1 MFVFGLDFIIKIL
14 PESVRGQSPS
24 TQRLPP
30 KMPPTSTEDCIAVG
44 DYIVIQRQKY
54 TKLHK
59 YGSVESTAVLGKDVI
74 ELRNI
79 AGQPYATTFR
89 MTPKEGGGGRGK
101 KPMTLEP
108 CTDTV
113 RVTSEVLGGAECGAD
128 NRNIVDDGQSQALNA
143 AEIGKL
149 RDDGKSATEIVSQI
163 VENSSTFLS
172 KTEYSQ
178 AKYLKKKEKKYYE
191 YVQIKKTN
199 VRLVTEVMFRQ
210 CPEKILGMR
219 MDTLSQ
225 LISYS
230 GVSAVGNHLLYES
243 GTNGLIPAA
252 LLNSIGAGTEG
263 RLVHLH
269 PGNVPQ
275 KQALLAL
282 NLPQEQLDRC
292 TSVNIY
298 SVLRQFYQCND
309 QTSLENTASGKKR
322 KIDESESDISP
333 PAKMVKSSE
342 QPDVEIELSE
352 VVYTAEQQTDATPP
366 KRHQWQ
372 LDNDRAC
379 QLLTNKLDSLVI
391 CAKEHPLEIVRALLP
406 FVHPSRPFVVFN
418 TSREVLMELYVAL
431 KSSGDVTNLRIT
443 SNWLR
448 MYQILPNRTHP
459 DVNMSGS
466 GGFLLTGY
474 TI

>member
-1 MFVFGLDFIIKIL
+1 MAA
-14 PESVRGQSPS
+14 
-24 TQRLPP
+24 
-30 KMPPTSTEDCIAVG
+30 PTDLISIG
-44 DYIVIQRQKY
+44 DYVIIQRQKY

-59 YGSVESTAVLGKDVI
+59 YGGVDSTAMLGKDLI

-79 AGQPYATTFR
+79 LDQPYATTFR
-89 MTPKEGGGGRGK
+89 MTPNQGGGGRNK
-101 KPMTLEP
+101 KSMTLEP
-108 CTDTV
+108 FAESV
-113 RVTSEVLGGAECGAD
+113 RRVTTEVLTTECGAD
-128 NRNIVDDGQSQALNA
+128 NRNILDDGLSQALNA
-143 AEIGKL
+143 EEIGKL
-149 RDDGKSATEIVSQI
+149 RDECKSATEIVSQI

-178 AKYLKKKEKKYYE
+178 EKYLKKKEKKYFE

-199 VRLVTEVMFRQ
+199 VRLITEVMFRQ
-210 CPEKILGMR
+210 CPEKILGIR

-252 LLNSIGAGTEG
+252 LLNSIGAGTDG
-263 RLVHLH
+263 QLVHLH

-292 TSVNIY
+292 ISVNIY
-298 SVLRQFYQCND
+298 SVLRQFYQCGD
-309 QTSLENTASGKKR
+309 QSGAQHSAGVKR
-322 KIDESESDISP
+322 KIDEAADASP
-333 PAKMVKSSE
+333 PTKVAKVDDVADGASST
-342 QPDVEIELSE
+342 E
-352 VVYTAEQQTDATPP
+352 VNSTEESTASVDADSTAPTLP
-366 KRHQWQ
+366 VKRHQWQ

-379 QLLTNKLDSLVI
+379 QLFTDKLDSLTI
-391 CAKEHPLEIVRALLP
+391 CSKEHPLEIVRALLP
-406 FVHPSRPFVVFN
+406 FVQPSRPFVVFN
-418 TSREVLMELYVAL
+418 LSREILMELYVSL
-431 KSSGDVTNLRIT
+431 KTSGDVTNLRIT

-474 TI
+474 TV

>member
-1 MFVFGLDFIIKIL
+1 M
-14 PESVRGQSPS
+14 
-24 TQRLPP
+24 T
-30 KMPPTSTEDCIAVG
+30 TSGDLIAIG
-44 DYIVIQRQKY
+44 DYVIIQRQKY

-59 YGSVESTAVLGKDVI
+59 YGGVDSTAMLGKDLI

-79 AGQPYATTFR
+79 LDQPYATTFR
-89 MTPKEGGGGRGK
+89 MTPKQGGGGRNK
-101 KPMTLEP
+101 KSMTLEP
-108 CTDTV
+108 FTDSV
-113 RVTSEVLGGAECGAD
+113 RRVTSEVQTSEYGAD
-128 NRNIVDDGQSQALNA
+128 NRNILDDGRSQALNA
-143 AEIGKL
+143 EEIGKL
-149 RDDGKSATEIVSQI
+149 RDECKSATEIVSQI

-178 AKYLKKKEKKYYE
+178 EKYLKKKEKKYFE

-199 VRLVTEVMFRQ
+199 VRLITEVMFRQ
-210 CPEKILGMR
+210 CPEKILGIR

-230 GVSAVGNHLLYES
+230 GISAVGNHLMYES

-263 RLVHLH
+263 QLVHLH

-292 TSVNIY
+292 ISVNIY
-298 SVLRQFYQCND
+298 SVLRQFYQCGD
-309 QTSLENTASGKKR
+309 QSVAQSASGTKR
-322 KIDESESDISP
+322 KIEEADSDVTP
-333 PAKMVKSSE
+333 PAKISKTEGLADEASS
-342 QPDVEIELSE
+342 PPELSSTE
-352 VVYTAEQQTDATPP
+352 ESPTIVSDSNPHPP
-366 KRHQWQ
+366 AKRHQWQ

-379 QLLTNKLDSLVI
+379 QLFTDKLDSLTI
-391 CAKEHPLEIVRALLP
+391 CSKEHPLEIVRALLP
-406 FVHPSRPFVVFN
+406 FVRPSRPFVVFN
-418 TSREVLMELYVAL
+418 LSREILMELYVSL

-474 TI
+474 TV